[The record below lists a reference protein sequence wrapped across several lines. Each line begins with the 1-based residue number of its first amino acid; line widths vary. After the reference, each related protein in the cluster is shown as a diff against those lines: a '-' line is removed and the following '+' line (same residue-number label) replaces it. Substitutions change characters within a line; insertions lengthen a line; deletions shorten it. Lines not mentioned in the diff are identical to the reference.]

1 MGGEESQVVELSS
14 GGSLSLSVPRQKANP
29 LLLKI
34 ITFCPEKTAADAR
47 ET

>member
-14 GGSLSLSVPRQKANP
+14 GGSLSLSIPRQEANP

-34 ITFCPEKTAADAR
+34 ATFHPEKTAADAR
-47 ET
+47 EI

>member
-14 GGSLSLSVPRQKANP
+14 GGSLSLPVPRQKANP
-29 LLLKI
+29 LLKI
-34 ITFCPEKTAADAR
+34 ATFCPEKTAADAR